1 MQLKLTRITRTD
13 KSTIGKLF
21 VDGAFLCYILE
32 DKDRVLKQSDP
43 ILITKAKK
51 LFGVTAIP
59 NGTYEVILSYSNR
72 FKKYLPQ
79 LVNVPAFEGI
89 RIHTGNLPEHTEGC
103 LITGTQAL
111 PDRVTGSKDAF
122 EALMHVLEP
131 ALKRE
136 KVFITIE

>member
-32 DKDRVLKQSDP
+32 DKDRGLKQSDP
-43 ILITKAKK
+43 LLVTKAKK
-51 LFGVTAIP
+51 MFGVTAIP
-59 NGTYEVILSYSNR
+59 AGTYEVILSYSNR

-79 LVNVPAFEGI
+79 LVNVPAYEGV
-89 RIHTGNLPEHTEGC
+89 RIHPGNIPEHTEGC
-103 LITGTQAL
+103 LL
-111 PDRVTGSKDAF
+111 PGNTTAKDFVGDSRTAF

>member
-1 MQLKLTRITRTD
+1 MQLKLTRLTRTD

-32 DKDRVLKQSDP
+32 DADRGLKQSDP
-43 ILITKAKK
+43 LLVTKAKK
-51 LFGVTAIP
+51 LFGITAIP
-59 NGTYEVILSYSNR
+59 AGTYEVILSYSNR

-79 LVNVPAFEGI
+79 LVNVPAYEGV
-89 RIHTGNLPEHTEGC
+89 RIHPGNIPEHTEGC
-103 LITGTQAL
+103 LL
-111 PDRVTGSKDAF
+111 PGNTVGKDLVGDSRAAF
-122 EALMHVLEP
+122 EALMHILES

>member
-32 DKDRVLKQSDP
+32 DKDRGLKQSAP
-43 ILITKAKK
+43 LLVTKGKK

-59 NGTYEVILSYSNR
+59 TGTYEVILSYSNR

-79 LVNVPAFEGI
+79 LVNVPAFEGV

-111 PDRVTGSKDAF
+111 PDMVTGSKDAF
-122 EALMHVLEP
+122 ESLMHLLEP
-131 ALKRE
+131 ALKSE